1 VLGGQLILPFGRKTV
16 KADALAIV
24 CGPAGRPQPACFFE
38 MERGIQRARFNLEYF
53 VRPAAN
59 SLRNCVAMARTPLP
73 GLQDQHVECAL
84 KQLDPVLVWFFG
96 LHARTYP

>member
-1 VLGGQLILPFGRKTV
+1 
-16 KADALAIV
+16 
-24 CGPAGRPQPACFFE
+24 

-59 SLRNCVAMARTPLP
+59 SLRNCVAMARTPLQ

-84 KQLDPVLVWFFG
+84 KQLDPVLVWFFS
-96 LHARTYP
+96 LHDRTQTFYILGEVECLHLFVRISFRANKA